1 MKKFNVLSINFDT
14 KVKIVMTI
22 CIIIATII
30 ISYSFYNI
38 CLKNGIK
45 SEKISL
51 VDINDFLSINCYD
64 EEYEKTENSNKHSN
78 TYNVKEST
86 DMENGKYNYVIDNNL
101 YIQINKDEIRLKK
114 ENIEYEYVT
123 TLLNNPNNNFISFST
138 VIEIIRK
145 IQNNSIS
152 GNIKRTDSDDNVVY
166 KVTMEDEYIKNI
178 SQIEIHLSK
187 SQNKIMFLNMFN
199 KDKKEQYSISFVNFT
214 VKK

>member
-64 EEYEKTENSNKHSN
+64 AEYEITVNSNKNSN

>member
-64 EEYEKTENSNKHSN
+64 AEYEITVNSNKNSN
-78 TYNVKEST
+78 TYNVKESA
-86 DMENGKYNYVIDNNL
+86 DIENGKYNYVIDNNL

-152 GNIKRTDSDDNVVY
+152 GNIKRIDSDDNVVY

>member
-22 CIIIATII
+22 CIIIAIII

-38 CLKNGIK
+38 CFKNGIK

-51 VDINDFLSINCYD
+51 VDINDFLSINCY
-64 EEYEKTENSNKHSN
+64 EAEYEITVNSNKNSN
-78 TYNVKEST
+78 TYNVKESA
-86 DMENGKYNYVIDNNL
+86 DIENGKYNYVIDNNL

-152 GNIKRTDSDDNVVY
+152 GNIKRIDSDDNVVY

-187 SQNKIMFLNMFN
+187 SQNKILFLNMFN